1 MSNKLIKHLCI
12 AFIGLMFVS
21 CSTQLSCET
30 PKMSRI
36 MLNYDDYLVLKII
49 SLLGYDYEMSNNDNN
64 NDNNQKSLQIN
75 SNEITNILRERFS
88 KMERDTTAFNFWGYD
103 VGAKLVCQIEGYGY
117 DVLVVNKFV
126 DNKYLLE
133 LNGKCMKMD
142 TTMLNFVVGLIHY
155 HKSANY
161 PKQIK
166 EETVK
171 SLWKEYHTMPQPYKP
186 RKNKKRPK
194 VKKNQPPEPEM
205 PTFEYW

>member
-36 MLNYDDYLVLKII
+36 MLKYENSLVIYEDDNSGYNYSMVP
-49 SLLGYDYEMSNNDNN
+49 YDPCIGFI
-64 NDNNQKSLQIN
+64 QIN
-75 SNEITNILRERFS
+75 SYEIANILKERFS
-88 KMERDTTAFNFWGYD
+88 QMERDTLASNFWGYS

-117 DVLVVNKFV
+117 DVLVVNKSGE
-126 DNKYLLE
+126 DEYDLE

>member
-1 MSNKLIKHLCI
+1 MKNKYIIHLSI
-12 AFIGLMFVS
+12 AFIELMLVS
-21 CSTQLSCET
+21 CSTQLSFET
-30 PKMSRI
+30 PKISRI
-36 MLNYDDYLVLKII
+36 MLKYENTYCLGIIDY
-49 SLLGYDYEMSNNDNN
+49 LGYDYEMSKD
-64 NDNNQKSLQIN
+64 DCCAKFIQIN
-75 SNEITNILRERFS
+75 SYEIANILRERFS
-88 KMERDTTAFNFWGYD
+88 KMERDTLASNFWGYGVD
-103 VGAKLVCQIEGYGY
+103 AKLVCQIEGYGY

-205 PTFEYW
+205 PTYEYW

>member
-1 MSNKLIKHLCI
+1 MNKYIIHLSF

-36 MLNYDDYLVLKII
+36 MLKYENSLVI
-49 SLLGYDYEMSNNDNN
+49 YENDNSGYN
-64 NDNNQKSLQIN
+64 YSMVSDDPYTGFIQIN
-75 SNEITNILRERFS
+75 SYEIANILRERFS
-88 KMERDTTAFNFWGYD
+88 KMERDTLASNFWGYGVD
-103 VGAKLVCQIEGYGY
+103 AKLVCQIEGYGY